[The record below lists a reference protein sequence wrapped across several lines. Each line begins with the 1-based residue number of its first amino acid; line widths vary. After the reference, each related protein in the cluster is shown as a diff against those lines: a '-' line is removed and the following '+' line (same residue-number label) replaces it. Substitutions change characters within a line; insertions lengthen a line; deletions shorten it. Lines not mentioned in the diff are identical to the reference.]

1 MKRTIFFLTLFSAS
15 LFAQIDAKQQ
25 LEMKQ
30 FAEKFQAA
38 GSIGAFTTSTHTV
51 QGSPYSATVV
61 NESVQTLA
69 DGNRIVQKT
78 AGTTA
83 RDSEGRTR
91 NDATIP
97 MIGNMSATGAPH
109 LVFIVDPV
117 AQKSYTLNLDEK
129 TAHIIGPKMLT
140 ALMPPGAEAA
150 GVKVITRDVA
160 MSSEHLG
167 PVTIDI
173 GHQKMELDKE
183 QTQARTEDLGTQV
196 MEGVNAQGIRTTR
209 TIPAGEAGNEKPID
223 IVTEVWSSSD
233 LKTIVMSKRSDPRT
247 GEQTFRLTNI
257 SRSEPDPALFTIP
270 ADFKTVEPGGPGK
283 MFFFQSKE

>member
-1 MKRTIFFLTLFSAS
+1 MFFLTLLSGS
-15 LFAQIDAKQQ
+15 LFAQVDVKQQ

-38 GSIGAFTTSTHTV
+38 SIGAFTTSAHTI
-51 QGSPYSATVV
+51 QGAPYSGTVV

-69 DGNRIVQKT
+69 DGNRIVQKST
-78 AGTTA
+78 GTTA

-117 AQKSYTLNLDEK
+117 AQKSITLNVDEK
-129 TAHIIGPKMLT
+129 TAHIIGPK
-140 ALMPPGAEAA
+140 MPPGAEAA

-160 MSSEHLG
+160 MSSDHLG

-173 GHQKMELDKE
+173 GGQKMELDKE

-223 IVTEVWSSSD
+223 IVTEVWSSPD

-257 SRSEPDPALFTIP
+257 SRAEPDPTLFTVP
-270 ADFKTVEPGGPGK
+270 ADFKTVEGAAGK
-283 MFFFQSKE
+283 MFILRDKE

>member
-1 MKRTIFFLTLFSAS
+1 MKRTMFFLTLFSAS

-38 GSIGAFTTSTHTV
+38 GSIGAFTTSGHTI
-51 QGSPYSATVV
+51 QGSPYSGTVV
-61 NESVQTLA
+61 TESVQTLA
-69 DGNRIVQKT
+69 DGNRIVQKST
-78 AGTTA
+78 GTTA

-129 TAHIIGPKMLT
+129 TAHVIGPKM
-140 ALMPPGAEAA
+140 PPGADAA

-160 MSSEHLG
+160 MSSDHLG

-173 GHQKMELDKE
+173 GGQKMELDKE

-209 TIPAGEAGNEKPID
+209 TIPVGEAGNEKPID
-223 IVTEVWSSSD
+223 IVTEVWTSSD

-257 SRSEPDPALFTIP
+257 SRAEPDPTLFTVP
-270 ADFKTVEPGGPGK
+270 ADFKTVEGGAGK
-283 MFFFQSKE
+283 MFILRDKE